1 MQREREET
9 KESIL
14 SEGKILQSQIDSV
27 ATDLLDV
34 LKKERADRE
43 RAVEG
48 IKRRAEDEKKEL
60 HETIDRDRSCN
71 LLYMGQITVFQ
82 RNFLESNFFFSFF
95 SPRTLS

>member
-60 HETIDRDRSCN
+60 HETIDRDRSYN
-71 LLYMGQITVFQ
+71 YYILGWAGVQGQVKG
-82 RNFLESNFFFSFF
+82 SG
-95 SPRTLS
+95 

>member
-60 HETIDRDRSCN
+60 HETIDRDRSYK
-71 LLYMGQITVFQ
+71 LLYI
-82 RNFLESNFFFSFF
+82 NYKFFIFSD
-95 SPRTLS
+95 STLYLTGPT

>member
-60 HETIDRDRSCN
+60 HETIDRDRSYK
-71 LLYMGQITVFQ
+71 LLFYI
-82 RNFLESNFFFSFF
+82 NYKFFIFSD
-95 SPRTLS
+95 STLYLTGPT